1 MKELISNPI
10 FQSLDFIKTK
20 SNSAKSLSN
29 GNVGEIIAP
38 VLNKSIISILKG
50 EVSKN
55 TIHDQDAFFVANL
68 ASVVSQYKKW
78 SNLLPRVTPFYG

>member
-10 FQSLDFIKTK
+10 FQSLDFIKAK

-29 GNVGEIIAP
+29 GNDGEIIAP
-38 VLNKSIISILKG
+38 VLNKSITSILKG
-50 EVSKN
+50 EVSKS

-68 ASVVSQYKKW
+68 ASIVSQYKKW
-78 SNLLPRVTPFYG
+78 SHLLPRVTPFYG